1 MILSILSKVI
11 FAASIP
17 LAIYGAYFV
26 VVALFSFRHHKR
38 YAQSAPKTRFALVV
52 AARNEESVIGKL
64 IDSLKAQNYPEDLF
78 EIIVAPNNCTDYTE
92 QAAIAHGARIF
103 TPSGTVKS
111 KGEVLTQIVDKVIL
125 AENFDAMCVFDADNL
140 AAPNFLQEINN
151 AMQNGAEVVQGS
163 RDSKN
168 PRQTAVSGW
177 YSICYWM
184 LNQFYN
190 RPRAFLGLS
199 ALINGSGFAVSC
211 DMLRQLGG
219 WHTST
224 MTEDYE
230 FSART
235 ALLGAKVDFAP
246 EAIVYDE
253 QPLHFAASWKQ
264 RRRWV
269 TGSLQGLR
277 LYGIPLLRAV
287 ILQHSFICFDM
298 LLTFLAPVLGLV
310 SMVFSLFGST
320 LFGLIPMLIIFA
332 ASAAFTVLGSA
343 AAAAFTMIIRRRPL
357 NGMWGA
363 MASFWLFLL
372 SQMAI
377 TISCIIKKQ
386 DKWEPIVHTNAV
398 GLDEIN
404 VA

>member
-168 PRQTAVSGW
+168 PRQT
-177 YSICYWM
+177 
-184 LNQFYN
+184 
-190 RPRAFLGLS
+190 
-199 ALINGSGFAVSC
+199 
-211 DMLRQLGG
+211 
-219 WHTST
+219 
-224 MTEDYE
+224 
-230 FSART
+230 
-235 ALLGAKVDFAP
+235 
-246 EAIVYDE
+246 
-253 QPLHFAASWKQ
+253 
-264 RRRWV
+264 
-269 TGSLQGLR
+269 
-277 LYGIPLLRAV
+277 
-287 ILQHSFICFDM
+287 
-298 LLTFLAPVLGLV
+298 
-310 SMVFSLFGST
+310 
-320 LFGLIPMLIIFA
+320 
-332 ASAAFTVLGSA
+332 
-343 AAAAFTMIIRRRPL
+343 
-357 NGMWGA
+357 
-363 MASFWLFLL
+363 
-372 SQMAI
+372 
-377 TISCIIKKQ
+377 
-386 DKWEPIVHTNAV
+386 
-398 GLDEIN
+398 
-404 VA
+404 